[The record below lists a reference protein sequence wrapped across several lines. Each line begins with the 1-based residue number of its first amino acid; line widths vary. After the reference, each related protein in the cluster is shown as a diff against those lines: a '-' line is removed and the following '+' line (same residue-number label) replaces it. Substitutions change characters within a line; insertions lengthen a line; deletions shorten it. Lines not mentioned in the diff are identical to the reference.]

1 MSKCTEFE
9 YQIEDF
15 MLYYSAKNLAKR
27 TMQSYEQW
35 LKLFD
40 LYIKNEHELDDARD
54 VRTSYARHY
63 VKYLRERGK
72 YTVAV
77 ANSNVNYLENS
88 TDLGKELSP
97 NSINNYIRNIKVF
110 YKFLLEE
117 RIVRENPFNRIN
129 FLKKR
134 VKVKQSLTRTEIN
147 TILQGFDLTSFHGY
161 RDYIITKVLL
171 TTISSLELIY

>member
-1 MSKCTEFE
+1 M
-9 YQIEDF
+9 
-15 MLYYSAKNLAKR
+15 
-27 TMQSYEQW
+27 
-35 LKLFD
+35 
-40 LYIKNEHELDDARD
+40 
-54 VRTSYARHY
+54 
-63 VKYLRERGK
+63 RERGK